1 MSDNE
6 DDEPI
11 SVGNLTSDPAP
22 PRSKPKSSS
31 SAKKHTS
38 KTTKAGLTFPVAR
51 IARMLKKDKSTRR
64 VGSTAP
70 VFMAGVLEYL
80 AAEVLEITGN
90 VCRQNRKKKITPRHM
105 MIAIRTDLDLD
116 EFSRDT
122 SIDGSGC
129 IPNIPKLLAPK
140 KSKQASGQ
148 REPAQSTPEKSKQ
161 RDLDSAPGAPLK
173 KKKKHASSGADAN

>member
-1 MSDNE
+1 
-6 DDEPI
+6 
-11 SVGNLTSDPAP
+11 
-22 PRSKPKSSS
+22 
-31 SAKKHTS
+31 
-38 KTTKAGLTFPVAR
+38 
-51 IARMLKKDKSTRR
+51 MLKKDKSTRR

-116 EFSRDT
+116 EFARDT

-148 REPAQSTPEKSKQ
+148 REPAQ
-161 RDLDSAPGAPLK
+161 
-173 KKKKHASSGADAN
+173 